1 MVQTLKTAWRFLLGR
16 GGLRIHQ
23 RLMRLVLFVI
33 LSSFAAIALFVFA
46 GANVFRQNIARMND
60 EFARSNSAYT
70 KKVIEKTSMATL
82 AKLAVADAWRINREL
97 DIMRHDVD
105 VLAQSLTWIK
115 THPESYLPQTVR
127 DPYEGKVP
135 PMEPYIIYSPEIRQI
150 GIENVANEVA
160 LTANIKGTL
169 ISMEKSQGESYA
181 ACYFGSRNG
190 FLICSSVFPGDEFSP
205 ISDDSNYDYDPRIR
219 PWYINAVKSGKTVF
233 SAPYLTILTQ
243 EHTDVEVI
251 SCSTPYYDENGIA
264 GVASVDL
271 ATDGIRRFVSEVS
284 GGGGEIRFVVDA
296 QGDVV
301 FSSVEEGTLARSEG
315 HRDIRKTGEPLFDAA
330 AYVMT
335 EGKPGILLV
344 ELGGVRYYL
353 AFAPVPAVDWSLG
366 ILVPEENI
374 SPSLAESQDFYRVMM
389 EKFRDGFRNT
399 YNSMLQGAMLVA
411 ALLIVLFF
419 FLSKNLS
426 GRFVRPILALTDGVR
441 EIAKGNFDKKLDIRT
456 GDEIEEL
463 AGAMNHMTDEL
474 KSYIEN
480 YAKSEAEKERIST
493 ELDLAATI
501 QTGMIPH
508 IFPAFPERDD
518 LDIYATMEPAKEVGG
533 DFYDFY
539 FVDERHLAVTMAD
552 VSGKGIG
559 AALFM
564 VITKTILKNF
574 ISASR
579 YNDLG
584 EMIGRVNDHLRQ
596 DNTAR
601 MFVTVFVGVLDLAT
615 GRFTY
620 VNAGHNPPLVY
631 RKEEKEFRYIDVAQ
645 NHVLGARKGLAYKS
659 QELTLSPKDCLFLY
673 TDGVTEAMDEE
684 GNLYGEERLKK
695 VLDGAAGKETMQE
708 LLASVR
714 EDIAKHTGAAEQSD
728 DITMLGL
735 AYLGRVRE

>member
-1 MVQTLKTAWRFLLGR
+1 M
-16 GGLRIHQ
+16 
-23 RLMRLVLFVI
+23 
-33 LSSFAAIALFVFA
+33 
-46 GANVFRQNIARMND
+46 
-60 EFARSNSAYT
+60 
-70 KKVIEKTSMATL
+70 
-82 AKLAVADAWRINREL
+82 
-97 DIMRHDVD
+97 
-105 VLAQSLTWIK
+105 
-115 THPESYLPQTVR
+115 
-127 DPYEGKVP
+127 
-135 PMEPYIIYSPEIRQI
+135 
-150 GIENVANEVA
+150 
-160 LTANIKGTL
+160 
-169 ISMEKSQGESYA
+169 
-181 ACYFGSRNG
+181 
-190 FLICSSVFPGDEFSP
+190 
-205 ISDDSNYDYDPRIR
+205 
-219 PWYINAVKSGKTVF
+219 
-233 SAPYLTILTQ
+233 
-243 EHTDVEVI
+243 EVI

-271 ATDGIRRFVSEVS
+271 TTDGIRRFVSEVS
-284 GGGGEIRFVVDA
+284 GEGGEIRFVA
-296 QGDVV
+296 NGYGDIV

-353 AFAPVPAVDWSLG
+353 AFAPISAVDWSLG

-389 EKFRDGFRNT
+389 EKFRGGFRNT

-584 EMIGRVNDHLRQ
+584 ELIGRVNDYLRR
-596 DNTAR
+596 DNTP
-601 MFVTVFVGVLDLAT
+601 GC
-615 GRFTY
+615 
-620 VNAGHNPPLVY
+620 
-631 RKEEKEFRYIDVAQ
+631 
-645 NHVLGARKGLAYKS
+645 S
-659 QELTLSPKDCLFLY
+659 
-673 TDGVTEAMDEE
+673 
-684 GNLYGEERLKK
+684 
-695 VLDGAAGKETMQE
+695 
-708 LLASVR
+708 
-714 EDIAKHTGAAEQSD
+714 
-728 DITMLGL
+728 
-735 AYLGRVRE
+735 